1 MEQLTFDRAIE
12 LLEITDISKI
22 TIEDIPQVGKKAKK
36 RWHPDKV
43 EHLNDPEITAEYKI
57 KFQQVE
63 AACQLVSSYLEGTY
77 HSGQAFTFTDD
88 KRAEYKGPEEIIR
101 ENGDEIQSN
110 LKDVWS
116 YVREKK
122 YKHSV
127 QEVILSDGFSLK
139 DLLTEDFKEDIA
151 MLSVVS
157 FFYGLLLLGILAAI
171 GSAISPILGS
181 IIGIIWLLQA
191 TSCVLG
197 FAPLSRLWLNEQ
209 ISEIA
214 FGFINFGL
222 GIYNWAEEQAQN
234 SSSNWALLFVRLPV
248 IFAKIIKY
256 IILFPL
262 YEIAKLIVGDKVV
275 GVVTQTVNYYADVA
289 EWYIDEL
296 LTKDPYTMTSEEL
309 FHLSY
314 LNTELSDVKSV
325 VYN

>member
-1 MEQLTFDRAIE
+1 MEPLTFDRAIE

-22 TIEDIPQVGKKAKK
+22 TLDDIPTIEKKAKK

-43 EHLNDPEITAEYKI
+43 EHLKDRQITEEYTTN
-57 KFQQVE
+57 FQQVE
-63 AACQLVSSYLEGTY
+63 VACQLVSSFLEGTY
-77 HSGQAFTFTDD
+77 HPGQAFTFTDD
-88 KRAEYKGPEEIIR
+88 KRPEYKEPEEIIR
-101 ENGDEIQSN
+101 ENGDEIQSD
-110 LKDVWS
+110 LKDVWND
-116 YVREKK
+116 VKEKK

-139 DLLTEDFKEDIA
+139 DLLSEDFKEDIA

-171 GSAISPILGS
+171 ASAISPILGS
-181 IIGIIWLLQA
+181 IVGIIWLLQA

-197 FAPLSRLWLNEQ
+197 FAPLSRFWLNEQ

-222 GIYNWAEEQAQN
+222 GIYNWADEQAQN
-234 SSSNWALLFVRLPV
+234 SNNNWVLLFVHLPAL
-248 IFAKIIKY
+248 FAKIIKY

-262 YEIAKLIVGDKVV
+262 YEIAKVVVGDRVV
-275 GVVTQTVNYYADVA
+275 GVVKQTVNYYADFA

-296 LTKDPYTMTSEEL
+296 LNKDPYTMTSEEL

-314 LNTELSDVKSV
+314 LNTELSNVKSEI
-325 VYN
+325 